1 MSVYACAC
9 ASIDRVSISVGV
21 GVACIWVFMRGCV
34 CVCVC
39 MYVYERGRKRESL
52 RECVGASV
60 CVRECH
66 ARDTARCLIVCWL
79 KGHNEGSIIMSS
91 YVLH

>member
-1 MSVYACAC
+1 MWVWGLRVYGCSC
-9 ASIDRVSISVGV
+9 VG
-21 GVACIWVFMRGCV
+21 ACV

-52 RECVGASV
+52 RECVGASLCV
-60 CVRECH
+60 CECH
-66 ARDTARCLIVCWL
+66 DRDTARCLIVCWL
-79 KGHNEGSIIMSS
+79 KEHNEGSIIMSS